1 MRLSETFAASRLQL
15 SEIPLAAVTLSKTF
29 ALSTFVVSSPDRS
42 DVMSLSETFALST
55 FIVRS
60 PDHSDVIGDVRAFNF
75 HSEIALITS
84 LETFDHA
91 FNFHSEIP
99 LTK

>member
-1 MRLSETFAASRLQL
+1 MTVSE
-15 SEIPLAAVTLSKTF
+15 TF

-60 PDHSDVIGDVRAFNF
+60 PDKQFHCSCFGVNERYAAMITRILSDL
-75 HSEIALITS
+75 H
-84 LETFDHA
+84 ETWYQKY
-91 FNFHSEIP
+91 
-99 LTK
+99 L